1 MSEFAQSYI
10 IRDPV
15 ILERVLAV
23 IRGNWRAMA
32 QAEHPMTCSLGTESD
47 KRSLDQNRLY
57 WALLSDIAESAWI
70 DGRQFSKDAWAEHFR
85 AMFLPKIE
93 SPSGSYPVSTTS
105 LTVREF
111 SDYIGR
117 IEAYAVSELGVELS

>member
-1 MSEFAQSYI
+1 MSEFNFSFV
-10 IRDPV
+10 IRDPL

-32 QAEHPMTCSLGTESD
+32 QSGHAMTCQLGTESD
-47 KRSLDQNRLY
+47 KRSLDQNRLL
-57 WALLSDIAESAWI
+57 WALLSDISEHAWV
-70 DGRQFSKDAWAEHFR
+70 DGRQFSRDAWHEHFR

-111 SDYIGR
+111 TDYINR
-117 IEAYAVSELGVELS
+117 IESYAAMELGLEV

>member
-1 MSEFAQSYI
+1 MTEFSQSYV
-10 IRDPV
+10 IRDPL

-32 QAEHPMTCSLGTESD
+32 QSGHAMTCQLGTESD
-47 KRSLDQNRLY
+47 KRSLDQNKRM
-57 WALLSDIAESAWI
+57 WALLQDIADNAWI
-70 DGRQFSKDAWAEHFR
+70 DGRQFSKDAWHEHFR

-93 SPSGSYPVSTTS
+93 SPSGDYPVSTAS

-111 SDYIGR
+111 TDYINR
-117 IEAYAVSELGVELS
+117 VESYAATELGLEV